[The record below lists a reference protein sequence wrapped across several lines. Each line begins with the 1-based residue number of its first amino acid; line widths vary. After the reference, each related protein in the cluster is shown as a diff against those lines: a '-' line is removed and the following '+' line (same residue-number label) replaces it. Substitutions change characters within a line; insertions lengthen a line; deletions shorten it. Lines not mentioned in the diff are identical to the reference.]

1 MADLILKVTSEE
13 VSNKAQEI
21 STQRELLEGYMQE
34 MQNQVTSLESSW
46 EADSGSKYMEV
57 YQNVSNNIKKSLDT
71 LQTHVDNLSQAA
83 ERYETLEGQQTQVVN
98 SLRTDSIFG

>member
-13 VSNKAQEI
+13 VRNKAQEI

-46 EADSGSKYMEV
+46 EADSGSKWKCIRMF
-57 YQNVSNNIKKSLDT
+57 QIILK
-71 LQTHVDNLSQAA
+71 NLWIHY
-83 ERYETLEGQQTQVVN
+83 RRML
-98 SLRTDSIFG
+98 II

>member
-13 VSNKAQEI
+13 VRNKAQEI

-46 EADSGSKYMEV
+46 EADSGS
-57 YQNVSNNIKKSLDT
+57 NP
-71 LQTHVDNLSQAA
+71 
-83 ERYETLEGQQTQVVN
+83 
-98 SLRTDSIFG
+98 

>member
-13 VSNKAQEI
+13 VRNKAQEI

-46 EADSGSKYMEV
+46 EADS
-57 YQNVSNNIKKSLDT
+57 
-71 LQTHVDNLSQAA
+71 
-83 ERYETLEGQQTQVVN
+83 
-98 SLRTDSIFG
+98 

>member
-13 VSNKAQEI
+13 VRNKAQEI

-71 LQTHVDNLSQAA
+71 LLTHVDNLSQA
-83 ERYETLEGQQTQVVN
+83 GQQTQVVN
-98 SLRTDSIFG
+98 LLRTDSIFG

>member
-13 VSNKAQEI
+13 VRNKAQEI

-57 YQNVSNNIKKSLDT
+57 
-71 LQTHVDNLSQAA
+71 
-83 ERYETLEGQQTQVVN
+83 
-98 SLRTDSIFG
+98 

>member
-13 VSNKAQEI
+13 VRNKAQEI

-34 MQNQVTSLESSW
+34 MQNQVTSLEPSW

>member
-13 VSNKAQEI
+13 VRNKAQEI

-57 YQNVSNNIKKSLDT
+57 YQNVSNNIKGKWHRQRI
-71 LQTHVDNLSQAA
+71 LQYL
-83 ERYETLEGQQTQVVN
+83 LFPQTQ
-98 SLRTDSIFG
+98 